1 MLALISGD
9 MPQTKGRRRML
20 ANLSPKCAKRGKQLT
35 PHFPGEIACGAAF
48 GEDEGSFASYLCSN
62 VATSSP
68 PFAGR

>member
-1 MLALISGD
+1 
-9 MPQTKGRRRML
+9 ML